1 MGMDVHGKNP
11 KQNKKLSDFPIYYK
25 FSKMDFEEKWG
36 ELEKK
41 ENKEIK
47 KQYHKEWDEWES
59 SNPGIYFR
67 NNVWWW
73 RPLWDY
79 CYHIADDLISE
90 ELWNRGHN
98 NDGAGLNDR
107 DAKLLGNRLLQKI
120 REGHAANYK
129 DKYQQ
134 RGENEY
140 EQSYLY
146 HKGITSHTIGSDL
159 TGEPGNHF
167 PKYGKDGSSIAFEY
181 PFDIDNVK
189 AFAEFCI
196 QSGGFE
202 IC

>member
-1 MGMDVHGKNP
+1 
-11 KQNKKLSDFPIYYK
+11 
-25 FSKMDFEEKWG
+25 MDFEEKWG

-90 ELWNRGHN
+90 KLWNRGHN
-98 NDGAGLNDR
+98 NSGAGLNDR

-120 REGHAANYK
+120 REGDADMFKKLHEEQEEDKEYK
-129 DKYQQ
+129 
-134 RGENEY
+134 
-140 EQSYLY
+140 
-146 HKGITSHTIGSDL
+146 
-159 TGEPGNHF
+159 
-167 PKYGKDGSSIAFEY
+167 Y
-181 PFDIDNVK
+181 PFDVDNVK

>member
-90 ELWNRGHN
+90 KLWNNGHN
-98 NDGAGLNDR
+98 NSGAGLGER
-107 DAKLLGNRLLQKI
+107 DAKRLGNRLLHKI
-120 REGHAANYK
+120 RVGDADRFKKHHEEQEEDKEYK
-129 DKYQQ
+129 
-134 RGENEY
+134 
-140 EQSYLY
+140 
-146 HKGITSHTIGSDL
+146 
-159 TGEPGNHF
+159 
-167 PKYGKDGSSIAFEY
+167 Y

-189 AFAEFCI
+189 SFAEFCI